1 MSCGHMCDF
10 VGCRRKEQVEFSLCG
25 LKSWCFDILAQLKL
39 HFLPLKGQILPL
51 ILPCLW
57 LHTQPPSRMSNCVFP
72 LVWLLLLLTASL
84 PSASI
89 HAALS
94 WGLKEVPTL
103 AQWIRAWGTKKTG
116 EGWNKCAEVSWLEGR
131 VQVLRYFVLSHKC
144 PFCIPFV
151 SHASQLFWTVSVGY
165 GNLDTS
171 CRNSLWQAPG
181 AREGQGENKLPC
193 PVRVMSFPSEK
204 ATCWS
209 LTHSTKKSRQIS
221 TWKIP
226 GKWLSPET
234 IAYFGLMTL
243 LKTTD
248 TLTQILPLMLWD
260 QDQFWSKARGITP
273 NVFTLRDILCFGL

>member
-1 MSCGHMCDF
+1 MSRGHMCDF
-10 VGCRRKEQVEFSLCG
+10 VGCRCKEQVEFSLCG
-25 LKSWCFDILAQLKL
+25 LKSWCFDILVQLKL

-51 ILPCLW
+51 ILPCLPF
-57 LHTQPPSRMSNCVFP
+57 HTQPPSKSSPPSRASNCVLP
-72 LVWLLLLLTASL
+72 LVWLLLLLAILL

-94 WGLKEVPTL
+94 WCLKEIPTL
-103 AQWIRAWGTKKTG
+103 AQCIRAWGTKKMG
-116 EGWNKCAEVSWLEGR
+116 EGWNKRAEMSLLEGR
-131 VQVLRYFVLSHKC
+131 VQVLQYFFVLSHKC
-144 PFCIPFV
+144 LFCIPFI
-151 SHASQLFWTVSVGY
+151 SPASQLFWTVSVGY
-165 GNLDTS
+165 SNLDTS

-193 PVRVMSFPSEK
+193 PGRVMSFPSEK

-209 LTHSTKKSRQIS
+209 LTHSTKKSRQIL
-221 TWKIP
+221 TWEIP

-234 IAYFGLMTL
+234 IVYFGLMTL

-260 QDQFWSKARGITP
+260 QE
-273 NVFTLRDILCFGL
+273 